1 VVDIDGDLVLDQ
13 AGTALKTFVIEHLDE
28 IAGFCGVDIFLL
40 GPKFNTVPP
49 GINSNG
55 DAGQDQRWRVAIYG
69 DMESAEHAKTR
80 VLIFIDRLLGRAVDA
95 MLLELSLH
103 TVICGRSRKNI
114 KLIESATN
122 TAIYF
127 PPPFSQV
134 YRYCHP
140 GAQRRNPE
148 EIFITGETPQNIAM
162 AKQKIHELVQRTRL
176 FMKDC
181 MVSPAKIDSI
191 LLGRLDKVRKI
202 METNGTFILFP
213 QLASQRNLV
222 RIQGVEG
229 LHVERTIRDIMGLVS
244 IFLDSDLSVLLIGF

>member
-1 VVDIDGDLVLDQ
+1 
-13 AGTALKTFVIEHLDE
+13 
-28 IAGFCGVDIFLL
+28 
-40 GPKFNTVPP
+40 
-49 GINSNG
+49 
-55 DAGQDQRWRVAIYG
+55 
-69 DMESAEHAKTR
+69 
-80 VLIFIDRLLGRAVDA
+80 
-95 MLLELSLH
+95 MLLDFTLH

-134 YRYCHP
+134 YRYCP
-140 GAQRRNPE
+140 AGAQRRNPE
-148 EIFITGETPQNIAM
+148 EIFITGENPQSIQM
-162 AKQKIHELVQRTRL
+162 AKQKIHELVSRTRL
-176 FMKDC
+176 FMKDA

-202 METNGTFILFP
+202 METNGTFISFP

-229 LHVERTIRDIMGLVS
+229 LHVERTVRDIMGLVCN
-244 IFLDSDLSVLLIGF
+244 IGLCP

>member
-1 VVDIDGDLVLDQ
+1 MDEDE
-13 AGTALKTFVIEHLDE
+13 TSLKTYVIEHLDE
-28 IAGFCGVDIFLL
+28 VARFCGVDIFLL
-40 GPKFNTVPP
+40 GPKFNCLPP
-49 GINSNG
+49 GISSNG

-80 VLIFIDRLLGRAVDA
+80 VLIFIDRLLGRAIDA

-103 TVICGRSRKNI
+103 TVICGRSRKNV

-140 GAQRRNPE
+140 GASRRNPE
-148 EIFITGETPQNIAM
+148 EIFITGETAQNIAM
-162 AKQKIHELVQRTRL
+162 AKQKIHQLTQSTRL

-181 MVSPAKIDSI
+181 VVSPPKIDSI
-191 LLGRLDKVRKI
+191 LLTRLDKVRKI
-202 METNGTFILFP
+202 METNGTFVLFP
-213 QLASQRNLV
+213 QLGSQRNLV

-229 LHVERTIRDIMGLVS
+229 LHVERTIRDIMALVRFPS
-244 IFLDSDLSVLLIGF
+244 HFYL